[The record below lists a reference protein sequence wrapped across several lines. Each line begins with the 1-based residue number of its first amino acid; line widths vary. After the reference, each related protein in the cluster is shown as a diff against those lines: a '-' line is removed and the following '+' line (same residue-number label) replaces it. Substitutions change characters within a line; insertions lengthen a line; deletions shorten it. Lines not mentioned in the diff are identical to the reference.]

1 MQSMRT
7 DSRRSRNPLLSM
19 LTVATLAASFALPAF
34 AHAYLERARPIAGSV
49 VRESPPE
56 LTLWFTQRIEPAF
69 SDVRVLDGAGTRLAA
84 GSPQLDTGDHKV
96 LRVSLPKLAAGSYRV
111 KWRVVSVDSHV
122 SEGEFAFDVAR

>member
-1 MQSMRT
+1 
-7 DSRRSRNPLLSM
+7 M
-19 LTVATLAASFALPAF
+19 LVAATLSVSVALPAA

-49 VRESPPE
+49 IHESPRE

-69 SDVRVLDGAGTRLAA
+69 SEVRVLDGAGRRVGAGKAHIDAA
-84 GSPQLDTGDHKV
+84 DGKV
-96 LRVSLPKLAAGSYRV
+96 LRVALPKLAAGEYRV

>member
-1 MQSMRT
+1 MRT
-7 DSRRSRNPLLSM
+7 PFRRSGNPLLSM
-19 LTVATLAASFALPAF
+19 LAIATLTTGVALPAA

-49 VRESPPE
+49 VRESPQE

-69 SDVRVLDGAGTRLAA
+69 SDVRVLDGAGKRVGA
-84 GSPQLDTGDHKV
+84 GKPQIDAGDGKV
-96 LRVSLPKLAAGSYRV
+96 LRIALPKLAAGGYRV

>member
-1 MQSMRT
+1 
-7 DSRRSRNPLLSM
+7 M
-19 LTVATLAASFALPAF
+19 LVVATLSASVALPAA

-49 VRESPPE
+49 VRESPRE

-69 SDVRVLDGAGTRLAA
+69 SEVRVLDSGGKRV
-84 GSPQLDTGDHKV
+84 DTGKPQIDAADGKV
-96 LRVSLPKLAAGSYRV
+96 LRVALPELAGGGYRV